1 MREIIR
7 SCGFVTLI
15 ALQCFKEVN
24 GIVWSSVLRY
34 IIQRHLRVIRIEF
47 TEEKNMENETLNQ
60 ASVQEAEQIVQEAEQ
75 SVQKT
80 ETAPKKSRKQLRKE
94 KKLAKKQ
101 ARKQLRKEIRQ
112 RKKDEFRA
120 KGCLGK
126 IFWFFGKLLSMIFA
140 VALIATVI
148 QVNYAP
154 VTAFLLKLYLNSADA
169 DASLVTQE
177 QIDAVLPVDAEH
189 AEAIDAS
196 APIGEGETWAIY
208 MYMVGSNLEANDD
221 AQLSE
226 ATKYFTSISAANYAD
241 KQNASNRTKLTNFM
255 REIMDKG
262 MDLPLFF
269 YKKNVPDIV
278 PDWLNTAMENVG
290 ANINLGNSYMA
301 SADIY
306 EMLEV
311 KLPEN
316 VKVVFQTGGAGNWKY
331 EKINPNRTQ
340 RFVYDH
346 NGVEEVYNEQITG
359 SGRTETLADFLRYC
373 KNEHPADHTM
383 VLFWNHG
390 AGAFGFGADMLF
402 GGEGLSLKDMRAAFE
417 NVCVPNEEN
426 PPFDVIGFDAC
437 LMASMEVADAFNGFA
452 RYLVGSE
459 DVEPGYG
466 WDYTAWLGAMAN
478 QPRINPLQLCK
489 AITDSYITFYTRSGI
504 ASKQPATQLFSVMDL
519 SKADDLSAAYGRL
532 MARALDDSAESAN
545 VAALLGKCAN
555 RSIKYAGG
563 DHNYFNTLDLGL
575 FMKEAAQYYPD
586 EANAVLELVDEMVLY
601 NLACG
606 VYAQSMGITV
616 FYPSTITDLYGIR
629 QTLTYI
635 DEITDNED
643 IRALYYYKI
652 AGCLRDDMQDYAAK
666 MGYGEIKPMDNVQL
680 RAMINAQI
688 TIDADQNYT
697 IANSSDAVNLS
708 QTIEYNLLQV
718 MESGSARRLGSGAF
732 TGVNEAGDL
741 QTEFNGKWLHIDGT
755 PVAVQVISATDSMVT
770 CSAKI
775 SFEYALAHLL
785 LGFDVQNKTW
795 EILGVQKENVQT
807 HGFVASRYTE
817 ELKPGD
823 TIAAV
828 YETYDME
835 TGMAGTQTSDEI
847 TYTENTKVEEIT
859 LKDGQYISFVT
870 MTDARGDEYN
880 LPTVSFDL
888 KDGKLLNSVVGE
900 SRNML
905 AL

>member
-1 MREIIR
+1 
-7 SCGFVTLI
+7 
-15 ALQCFKEVN
+15 
-24 GIVWSSVLRY
+24 
-34 IIQRHLRVIRIEF
+34 
-47 TEEKNMENETLNQ
+47 MENENVIQ
-60 ASVQEAEQIVQEAEQ
+60 ASVQETEQVVQE
-75 SVQKT
+75 
-80 ETAPKKSRKQLRKE
+80 TASEPKKSRKQLRKE
-94 KKLAKKQ
+94 KKLAKKLE
-101 ARKQLRKEIRQ
+101 RKQLRKAIRQ

-126 IFWFFGKLLSMIFA
+126 IFWFFGKLISLICVVA
-140 VALIATVI
+140 VLVTVI

-154 VTAFLLKLYLNSADA
+154 VAGYLLSLYMNSMNV
-169 DASLVTQE
+169 DASSVTQE

-189 AEAIDAS
+189 AAAIDAS

-208 MYMVGSNLEANDD
+208 MYMVGSNLESNDD
-221 AQLSE
+221 GQLSE
-226 ATKYFTSISAANYAD
+226 ATKYFTSISAENYTSAEYV
-241 KQNASNRTKLTNFM
+241 NNRAKLTNFM
-255 REIMDKG
+255 QEIMDKG

-269 YKKNVPDIV
+269 YKKNVPDML
-278 PDWLNTAMENVG
+278 PDWLNTALNNVG
-290 ANINLGNSYMA
+290 KSVSIKNMHMA

-316 VKVVFQTGGAGNWKY
+316 VKVVFQAGGAGNWKY

-346 NGVEEVYNEQITG
+346 NGVTEVYNEQITS

-402 GGEGLSLKDMRAAFE
+402 GGQGFSLKDMRAAFE
-417 NVCVPNEEN
+417 SVCVPNEEN
-426 PPFDVIGFDAC
+426 PPFDIIGFDAC
-437 LMASMEVADAFNGFA
+437 LMASMEVAGAFNGFA
-452 RYLVGSE
+452 DYLVGSE

-466 WDYTAWLGAMAN
+466 WDYTTWLGAMAN
-478 QPRINPLQLCK
+478 NPRINPLQLCK

-504 ASKQPATQLFSVMDL
+504 AQKQPATQLFSIMDL
-519 SKADDLSAAYGRL
+519 SKADELEKAYGRL

-586 EANAVLELVDEMVLY
+586 EANAVIDLVNEMVLY

-606 VYAQSMGITV
+606 VHAQSMGITV
-616 FYPSTITDLYGIR
+616 FYPSTITDIYGIR

-635 DEITDNED
+635 DEITANED

-652 AGCLRDDMQDYAAK
+652 AGCLRDDMQAYAEK
-666 MGYGEIKPMDNVQL
+666 MGYGEIKPMDNAPLKV
-680 RAMINAQI
+680 MIDAQI
-688 TIDADQNYT
+688 VIGEDQNYMVE
-697 IANSSDAVNLS
+697 NSSNAVNLS
-708 QTIEYNLLQV
+708 QIVEYNLLQV
-718 MESGSARRLGSGAF
+718 TEDGMARRLGSNAF
-732 TGVNEAGDL
+732 VGVNEKGDL
-741 QTEFNGKWLHIDGT
+741 ITEFEGKWLHIDDM
-755 PVAVQVISATDSMVT
+755 PVAVEVISGTDSMIT
-770 CSAKI
+770 CSASI
-775 SFEYALAHLL
+775 SYNNAQAYLL
-785 LGFDVQNKTW
+785 LGFDMQKGTW
-795 EILGVQKENVQT
+795 EILGVQKATVQSQ
-807 HGFVASRYTE
+807 GFVASRYTE

-823 TIAAV
+823 TIGMI

-835 TGMAGTQTSDEI
+835 TGVAGNHYSDMI
-847 TYTENTKVEEIT
+847 TYTENTKVEDLA
-859 LKDGQYISFVT
+859 LKDGKYVSFVT

-880 LPTVSFDL
+880 LPTVSFDMQG
-888 KDGKLLNSVVGE
+888 GKMQGAVVGE
-900 SRNML
+900 SRNMI